1 MKIIGKALTYLLLI
15 VAATFCF
22 VRMRSAY
29 VDVDVRGRQMARAE
43 AEESGARVEAP
54 EPEAETR
61 LAGPGVTAPAG
72 ATPTPAPG
80 GASGGD
86 TNQVASTNRAPPAS
100 TNALPRVEGRPGGA
114 ARVGVPV
121 PGGSR
126 AGAAGLYL
134 AGFVFSL
141 MVLAILGGWD
151 LTQALAGRATRAVGA
166 DLEGTPENDP
176 EYDAAEEEWTKGN
189 YLEAIGQ
196 MREYLRRHPAEQYV
210 AIRIAEIYEKDL
222 QNYLAAA
229 LELEE
234 VLTRKLPREKWGWT
248 AVHLSNLYSGR
259 LNQPDKAMAVL
270 NRILDEYPDTAAA
283 QKTRRR
289 LGLPE
294 PGAAGGVAAEAAAEE
309 AEAGEPG
316 ASPDEGGLPRG
327 FRARKR

>member
-1 MKIIGKALTYLLLI
+1 MKILGKALAYLLLI
-15 VAATFCF
+15 VVATFCF

-29 VDVDVRGRQMARAE
+29 VDVDVRGRQMARADGEEAASRPEAAE
-43 AEESGARVEAP
+43 AEVETAPSGPAAP
-54 EPEAETR
+54 P
-61 LAGPGVTAPAG
+61 PAG
-72 ATPTPAPG
+72 ATNTPAPG
-80 GASGGD
+80 VASGGD
-86 TNQVASTNRAPPAS
+86 THRAALTNGAPPAS
-100 TNALPRVEGRPGGA
+100 THGPARAAGRPGGA
-114 ARVGVPV
+114 ARAGAPGA
-121 PGGSR
+121 GGSR

-134 AGFVFSL
+134 SGFVFSL

-166 DLEGTPENDP
+166 DLEGTPGNDP

-196 MREYLRRHPAEQYV
+196 MREYLQRHPSEQYV

-270 NRILDEYPDTAAA
+270 NRILADYPDTAAA

-294 PGAAGGVAAEAAAEE
+294 PATAGAAVAEAAAAE

-316 ASPDEGGLPRG
+316 PSPDEGGLPRG